1 MVDKRLVGRKLAQI
15 DTYLNQIKEFSK
27 ISLVRYKKDWKT
39 ERIVERT
46 LQILIEV
53 CIDIA
58 NHIISD
64 KRMRLPT
71 GYADTFKVLAENKVI
86 DKKLFER
93 LERMAKFRNVVVHQ
107 YETIDPT
114 IVVSILHRNL
124 GDLENIKRSLSNT
137 CRHKKKEN
145 KPYSC
150 KKERIKSTKE
160 VHFIG

>member
-27 ISLVRYKKDWKT
+27 ISLSRYKTDWKT

-64 KRMRLPT
+64 KGMRLPT
-71 GYADTFKVLAENKVI
+71 GYADTFKILAENKVI
-86 DKKLFER
+86 GKRLFEK
-93 LERMAKFRNVVVHQ
+93 LEKLAKFRNVVVHQ
-107 YETIDPT
+107 YEAIDPT

-124 GDLENIKRSLSNT
+124 GDLEKYKKAIVQYLSSQE
-137 CRHKKKEN
+137 KGK
-145 KPYSC
+145 
-150 KKERIKSTKE
+150 
-160 VHFIG
+160 V